1 MTATAPGVTFSTGI
15 STFTVVLEGTVI
27 FTVGASFV
35 FFSMGTST
43 GSVMESPVLLA
54 SLASAVDTEALMLVM
69 LPLLSVTVVPVVP
82 PEVLFVSVTVPFFL
96 VSTVEVEPSVRFVV
110 SVTVPVDLLVTVVV
124 VEPSEFFLVVVVVLL
139 EEPEE

>member
-1 MTATAPGVTFSTGI
+1 M
-15 STFTVVLEGTVI
+15 I

-110 SVTVPVDLLVTVVV
+110 SVTVPVD
-124 VEPSEFFLVVVVVLL
+124 
-139 EEPEE
+139 